1 MLIAWLVV
9 LTIWLWLLTAKLC
22 RRKRRFRVV
31 IVGCWR
37 IAGMDYLLLSNV
49 AVLRANGAVT
59 PLASSEF
66 TLVVSGP
73 GVDVPVPEWAPEGT
87 QAAVQISGEE
97 GTIYTEVTSAL
108 FPDVEPLVH
117 AFAIENPAVTIVGNW
132 TRVTAP

>member
-1 MLIAWLVV
+1 
-9 LTIWLWLLTAKLC
+9 
-22 RRKRRFRVV
+22 
-31 IVGCWR
+31 
-37 IAGMDYLLLSNV
+37 MDYLLLSNV
-49 AVLRANGAVT
+49 AVLRVNGAVT